1 MVEGLEMICFRIIS
15 NVGGARSSY
24 IEAIQKAKQGDFE
37 GARECIRAGRRC
49 SWLDMRPILN

>member
-37 GARECIRAGRRC
+37 GAMRC
-49 SWLDMRPILN
+49 SCLDMRPILN